1 MATIDGN
8 EALKCADCE
17 RSDSRVTDLRPSQRL
32 EIPTEAIVG
41 GAAEVPGARRYNRR
55 AALVNGVAGMAAI
68 YSATQLDW
76 NRIWQAAAA
85 EAAENPNARKLVLIY
100 LQGGADSLNMFVPQ
114 EAGQYGRYMAQRAN
128 IARLQGPSVNLQQ
141 VGATPFAGSAGGTIG
156 FANPLLSGAMNNQ
169 LYTMAGIPA
178 GAGGLDTLFGDG
190 SGGAGSNLAVFPAA
204 DYNPA
209 NHSHFDS
216 RDYWFAGALKK
227 QTTGWIGR
235 YLDREGSQLNPLQA
249 ISLDS
254 SLSKQIRTSRAP
266 VCALNGLQGIQFDVR
281 NVVTPAN
288 SANLQID
295 KLARVGA
302 TKSNA
307 ALARSR
313 QSFGLTTSISN
324 KVRNLHPAGSPAAYP
339 DSYLSNRLRLAAQL
353 LAAPLGT
360 RVVTLD
366 WGSFDTHGDQV
377 SSMDPQLAVLGSA
390 LAAFQ
395 ADLNAR
401 GVGDQ
406 VMTVVFSE
414 FGRRVDSNDSGGTDH
429 GAGGPMMVLG
439 NRVKGGLASQPSNL
453 NSLTDNGDLRV
464 STDFRH
470 VYKAI
475 FQEWFQTNPA
485 SYLPDLPAGSINR
498 FDGTS
503 KLLKA
508 A

>member
-17 RSDSRVTDLRPSQRL
+17 RSDSRVTDLKPTQRL
-32 EIPTEAIVG
+32 EIPSEAIIA
-41 GAAEVPGARRYNRR
+41 GAHEVPHQRRYSRR
-55 AALVNGVAGMAAI
+55 TALVNGVAGMAAI
-68 YSATQLDW
+68 YSATHLDW
-76 NRIWQAAAA
+76 NRVWEAAAA

-114 EAGQYGRYMAQRAN
+114 ETGQYSQYMAQRGN
-128 IARLQGPSVNLQQ
+128 IARLQGASVNLQQ
-141 VGATPFAGSAGGTIG
+141 VGATPFAGGAGSTIG

-235 YLDREGSQLNPLQA
+235 YLDGEGSQVNPLQA

-266 VCALNGLQGIQFDVR
+266 VCALDGLQGIQFDVR
-281 NVVTPAN
+281 NVDTPAN

-295 KLARVGA
+295 KLARVA
-302 TKSNA
+302 STRSNV

-313 QSFGLTTSISN
+313 QSYGLTTSVSN
-324 KVRNLHPAGSPAAYP
+324 KVKTLHPAGSAALYP
-339 DSYLSNRLRLAAQL
+339 DSFLSNRLRLAAQL

-366 WGSFDTHGDQV
+366 WGSFDTHGDEL

-395 ADLNAR
+395 ADLTMR
-401 GVGDQ
+401 GIADQ

-414 FGRRVDSNDSGGTDH
+414 FGRRIDSNDSGGTDH
-429 GAGGPMMVLG
+429 GAGGPMMLLG
-439 NRVKGGLASQPSNL
+439 NKVKGGLASLPSDL
-453 NSLTDNGDLRV
+453 NNPNDNGDLRV

-485 SYLPDLPAGSINR
+485 RYLPDLPAGQINR

-503 KLLKA
+503 TILKA

>member
-17 RSDSRVTDLRPSQRL
+17 RSDSRVTDLKPTQRL
-32 EIPTEAIVG
+32 EIPTEAIVA

-68 YSATQLDW
+68 YSATRLDW
-76 NRIWQAAAA
+76 NRVWEAAAA
-85 EAAENPNARKLVLIY
+85 EAAGNPGARKLVLIY

-114 EAGQYGRYMAQRAN
+114 DATQYGQYMARRAN
-128 IARLQGPSVNLQQ
+128 IARTLGASTSLQQ
-141 VGATPFAGSAGGTIG
+141 VGATPFAGAAGGTIG

-190 SGGAGSNLAVFPAA
+190 SGGAGSNLAIFPAA
-204 DYNPA
+204 DYNPS

-216 RDYWFAGALKK
+216 RDYWFAGSLKK

-295 KLARVGA
+295 RLAKVGT
-302 TKSNA
+302 TKSNV

-313 QSFGLTTSISN
+313 QSFGLTTSVSN
-324 KVRNLHPAGSPAAYP
+324 KVRTLRPQGSPAAYP

-366 WGSFDTHGDQV
+366 WGSFDTHGDQIP
-377 SSMDPQLAVLGSA
+377 SMDPQLAVLGAS

-401 GVGDQ
+401 GIGDQ

-429 GAGGPMMVLG
+429 GAGGPMMVFG
-439 NRVKGGLASQPSNL
+439 NKVKGGLASAPSDLNNL
-453 NSLTDNGDLRV
+453 TENYDLRV

-475 FQEWFQTNPA
+475 FQEWFATNPA
-485 SYLPDLPAGSINR
+485 YYLPDLPGGSINR
-498 FDGTS
+498 FDGTN

>member
-8 EALKCADCE
+8 EALKCLDCE

-32 EIPTEAIVG
+32 EIPTEAIVA

-68 YSATQLDW
+68 YAATQLDW
-76 NRIWQAAAA
+76 NRVWQAAAA

-114 EAGQYGRYMAQRAN
+114 EAGQYGQYMAQRAN

-141 VGATPFAGSAGGTIG
+141 VGATPFAGPAAGTIG

-204 DYNPA
+204 DYNPP

-295 KLARVGA
+295 KLAKVGA

-313 QSFGLTTSISN
+313 QSFGLTTSVSN
-324 KVRNLHPAGSPAAYP
+324 KVRTLHPSGSPAAYP
-339 DSYLSNRLRLAAQL
+339 NSFLSNRLRLAAQL

-366 WGSFDTHGDQV
+366 WGSFDTHGDQIG
-377 SSMDPQLAVLGSA
+377 SMDPQLAVLGSA

-401 GVGDQ
+401 GIGDQ

-453 NSLTDNGDLRV
+453 ATLTDNGDLKV

-475 FQEWFQTNPA
+475 FQEWFQTNP
-485 SYLPDLPAGSINR
+485 SYYLPDLPAGSINR

-503 KLLKA
+503 QLLKA